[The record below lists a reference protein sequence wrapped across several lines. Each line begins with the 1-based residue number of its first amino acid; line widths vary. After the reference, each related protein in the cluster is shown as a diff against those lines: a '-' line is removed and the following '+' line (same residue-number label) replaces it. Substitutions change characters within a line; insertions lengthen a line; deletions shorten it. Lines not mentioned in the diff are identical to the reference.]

1 VIEVRNLNKSFGEKQ
16 VLKDFSFVFEKG
28 KTNLIIG
35 ESGTGKSVLT
45 KCMVGLILPE
55 TGEVLYDGEDFLKMN
70 WDHQKDIRRK
80 IGMLFQGSA
89 LFDSMTV
96 EENVKFAL
104 SMFTTMPES
113 EKKDRMQF
121 CLERV
126 NLPQAAK
133 LYPAELSG
141 GMKKR
146 VAIARAI
153 ALKPKYLF
161 CDEPNSGL
169 DPKTSILID
178 ELIKEIT
185 IEYDMTTVVI
195 THDMNSVL
203 EIGDKIAYL
212 HKGVKLWEGTRK
224 EILTTKQK
232 ELSEFVYATKFLQQF
247 RDRLEKESNL

>member
-1 VIEVRNLNKSFGEKQ
+1 MIEVRNLSKAFGEK
-16 VLKDFSFVFEKG
+16 VILKDFSFTFERG
-28 KTNLIIG
+28 KSNLIIG

-45 KCMVGLILPE
+45 KCMVGLVNPE
-55 TGEVLYDGEDFLKMN
+55 EGEVLYDGQDFLKMN
-70 WDHQKDIRRK
+70 FDERKVIRQQ
-80 IGMLFQGSA
+80 IGMLFQGAA

-96 EENVKFAL
+96 EENVMFPL
-104 SMFTTMPES
+104 SMFTEMPYE
-113 EKKDRMQF
+113 EK
-121 CLERV
+121 LERV
-126 NLPQAAK
+126 LFCLKRVNLENVIK

-153 ALKPKYLF
+153 SLKPKYLF

-185 IEYDMTTVVI
+185 EEYNITTVVI

-203 EIGDKIAYL
+203 EIGDNIAFL
-212 HKGVKLWEGTRK
+212 HKGLKLWEGTKK
-224 EILTTKQK
+224 EILRSTNK
-232 ELSEFVYATKFLQQF
+232 ELSEFVYATKFLKQF
-247 RDRLEKESNL
+247 RERLEKE

>member
-1 VIEVRNLNKSFGEKQ
+1 MIEVRNLNKSFGEKQ
-16 VLKDFSFVFEKG
+16 VLKDFSFVFEEG

-45 KCMVGLILPE
+45 KCMVGLIAPE
-55 TGEVLYDGEDFLKMN
+55 TGEVLYDGEDFLKMD
-70 WDHQKDIRRK
+70 WEQRKEIRKK

-104 SMFTTMPES
+104 SMFTDMS
-113 EKKDRMQF
+113 EAEKQDRMQF

-126 NLPQAAK
+126 NLPHASK
-133 LYPAELSG
+133 LFPAELSG

-169 DPKTSILID
+169 DPKTSIVID

-185 IEYDMTTVVI
+185 TEYNMTTVVI

-212 HKGVKLWEGTRK
+212 HKGVKLWEGTRQ
-224 EILTTKQK
+224 EILTTKQE
-232 ELSEFVYATKFLQQF
+232 ELSDFVYATKFLKKF
-247 RDRLEKESNL
+247 RERLEKEAGQ

>member
-1 VIEVRNLNKSFGEKQ
+1 MIEVKNINKSFGEKQ
-16 VLKDFSFVFEKG
+16 ILKDFSFKFEQG
-28 KTNLIIG
+28 KANLIIG
-35 ESGTGKSVLT
+35 ESGTGKSVLI

-55 TGEVLYDGEDFLKMN
+55 SGQVLYDGQDFLQMDYHK
-70 WDHQKDIRRK
+70 QKVVRQQ
-80 IGMLFQGSA
+80 IGMLFQGGA
-89 LFDSMTV
+89 LFDSMSV
-96 EENVKFAL
+96 EENVKFGL
-104 SMFTTMPES
+104 SMFTSMSEA
-113 EKKDRMQF
+113 EKKDRVMF

-126 NLPQAAK
+126 NLPHAAK
-133 LYPAELSG
+133 LFPAEISG

-185 IEYDMTTVVI
+185 VEYDITTVVI

-203 EIGDKIAYL
+203 EIGDRIAYM
-212 HKGVKLWEGTRK
+212 HKGVKIWEGTRH
-224 EILTTKQK
+224 EILRAQNK
-232 ELSEFVYATKFLQQF
+232 ELSDFVYATKFLQQF
-247 RDRLEKESNL
+247 RDRLEKE

>member
-1 VIEVRNLNKSFGEKQ
+1 MIEVKHLNKSFGEKH
-16 VLKDFSFVFEKG
+16 VLKDFSFVFERG
-28 KTNLIIG
+28 KANLIIG

-45 KCMVGLILPE
+45 KCMVGLIEPE
-55 TGEVLYDGEDFLKMN
+55 SGEVLYDGKDFLKM
-70 WDHQKDIRRK
+70 DFDGRKEIRK
-80 IGMLFQGSA
+80 QIGMLFQGAA
-89 LFDSMTV
+89 LFDSMSV

-104 SMFTTMPES
+104 NMFTNMA
-113 EKKDRMQF
+113 EKEKQDRAQF

-126 NLPQAAK
+126 NLPHAAK

-153 ALKPKYLF
+153 ALNPKYLF

-185 IEYDMTTVVI
+185 EEFQITTVVI

-212 HKGVKLWEGTRK
+212 HKGEKLWEGTRH
-224 EILTTKQK
+224 EVLTSHHK
-232 ELSEFVYATKFLQQF
+232 ELSEFVYATKFLKKF
-247 RDRLEKESNL
+247 RERLEKDS

>member
-1 VIEVRNLNKSFGEKQ
+1 MIEVKNLNKAFGEK
-16 VLKDFSFVFEKG
+16 VILRDFSFTFEKG

-35 ESGTGKSVLT
+35 ESGTGKSVLI
-45 KCMVGLILPE
+45 KCMVGLIVPE
-55 TGEVLYDGEDFLKMN
+55 TGEVLYDGKDFLKMN
-70 WDHQKDIRRK
+70 FDEQKVIRQQ

-96 EENVKFAL
+96 EENVMFPL
-104 SMFTTMPES
+104 SVFTEMPYA
-113 EKKDRMQF
+113 EK
-121 CLERV
+121 LERV
-126 NLPQAAK
+126 EFCLKRVNLNNVMK

-153 ALKPKYLF
+153 SLRPKYLF

-185 IEYDMTTVVI
+185 EEYEMTTVVI

-203 EIGDKIAYL
+203 EIGDHIAFL
-212 HKGVKLWEGTRK
+212 HKGVKMWEGNRK
-224 EILTTKQK
+224 EILRSDNK
-232 ELSEFVYATKFLQQF
+232 ELSDFVYATKFLKQF
-247 RDRLEKESNL
+247 RERLEKE

>member
-1 VIEVRNLNKSFGEKQ
+1 MIEVKNLNKAFGEK
-16 VLKDFSFVFEKG
+16 VILSDFSFTFEKG

-35 ESGTGKSVLT
+35 ESGTGKSVLI
-45 KCMVGLILPE
+45 KCMVGLIIPE
-55 TGEVLYDGEDFLKMN
+55 SGKVLYDGQDFLEMGF
-70 WDHQKDIRRK
+70 DQQKIIRQQ

-96 EENVKFAL
+96 EENVMFPL
-104 SMFTTMPES
+104 SVFTNMSYE
-113 EKKDRMQF
+113 EK
-121 CLERV
+121 LERV
-126 NLPQAAK
+126 KFCLQRVNLQNVIS

-153 ALKPKYLF
+153 SLKPKYLF

-185 IEYDMTTVVI
+185 EEYNMTTVVI

-203 EIGDKIAYL
+203 EIGDNIAFL
-212 HKGVKLWEGTRK
+212 HKGKKLWEGTRK
-224 EILTTKQK
+224 EILRSDNK
-232 ELSEFVYATKFLQQF
+232 ELSDFVYATKFLKQF
-247 RDRLEKESNL
+247 RERLEKE

>member
-1 VIEVRNLNKSFGEKQ
+1 MIEVKNLSKSFGEK
-16 VLKDFSFVFEKG
+16 VILRDFSFTFEQG

-35 ESGTGKSVLT
+35 ESGTGKSVLI

-55 TGEVLYDGEDFLKMN
+55 HGQVLYDGQDFLRMN
-70 WDHQKDIRRK
+70 FDEQKVIRQQ
-80 IGMLFQGSA
+80 IGMLFQGAA

-96 EENVKFAL
+96 EENVMFPL
-104 SMFTTMPES
+104 SMFTNMPYA
-113 EKKDRMQF
+113 EKLERVMF

-126 NLPQAAK
+126 NLQNVVK

-153 ALKPKYLF
+153 SLKPKYLF

-185 IEYDMTTVVI
+185 EEYDMTTVVI

-203 EIGDKIAYL
+203 EIGDHIAFL
-212 HKGVKLWEGTRK
+212 HKGQKLWEGTRK
-224 EILTTKQK
+224 EILISDNK
-232 ELSEFVYATKFLQQF
+232 ELSEFVYATKFLKQF
-247 RDRLEKESNL
+247 RERLEKGN